1 MLFNSYIFILVFLPI
16 VFAGY
21 YLLLN
26 LKNKNIAKIFFVI
39 ANLYFY
45 SYWNVKYLPIIVS
58 SIAVNFSLATIL
70 NKIQSLVLKR
80 IILTLGI
87 LFNIALL
94 GYYKYYDF
102 FITNINAVFRTD
114 ISLLNLALPLA
125 ISFFTF
131 QQIAYLVDT
140 FREGTKE
147 YSLLDYVFFVTFFP
161 HLIAGPIV
169 HHREIIDQLRD
180 GSNYKMKSKN
190 IASGLYI
197 FSIGLFKKVIIA
209 DTLAEW
215 ANLGYNNIASLTLF
229 DSWITTLA
237 YTFQLYFDFS
247 GYCDMAIGLGLIF
260 NIKLPVNFNS
270 PYKSLDIQDF
280 WRRWHMTLGRFFT
293 HYLYIPLGGS
303 RKGNIRTYIN
313 LFIIFFV
320 SGFWHGAGWTF
331 VIWGILHGIASV
343 INRYWKG
350 LNIKLPKYIAWFITF
365 FFVHIAWV
373 FFRSPDLTTAKVML
387 TKMFSIQSFH
397 FPAGI
402 TAVLNERLGTHFIPW
417 SYYFDLK
424 LSALFVVILAI
435 VLLAK
440 NSIERLNSFKPSYRT
455 AVFISF
461 IAVIALL
468 YLNRVSE
475 FLYFKF

>member
-1 MLFNSYIFILVFLPI
+1 MLFNSYIFILVFFPI
-16 VFAGY
+16 VFVSY

-58 SIAVNFSLATIL
+58 SIAVNFTLATIL
-70 NKIQSLVLKR
+70 NKIQGQALKKT
-80 IILTLGI
+80 ILTLGI
-87 LFNIALL
+87 LFNIGLL

-102 FITNINAVFRTD
+102 FMSNINTVFSTN

-140 FREGTKE
+140 YREGTKE

-180 GSNYKMKSKN
+180 GTNYKIKLNN
-190 IASGLYI
+190 ITSGLYI

-209 DTLAEW
+209 DTFAEW
-215 ANLGYNNIASLTLF
+215 ANTGYNNIAQLTLY
-229 DSWITTLA
+229 DSWVTTLA

-247 GYCDMAIGLGLIF
+247 GYCDMAIGLGLFF

-270 PYKSLDIQDF
+270 PYKSLDIQEF

-303 RKGNIRTYIN
+303 KKGNARTYIN

-320 SGFWHGAGWTF
+320 SGIWHGAGWNF
-331 VIWGILHGIASV
+331 VIWGIMHGIASV
-343 INRYWKG
+343 IFRFWKTF
-350 LNIKLPKYIAWFITF
+350 NITLPKFISWFITF
-365 FFVHIAWV
+365 MFVHIAWV
-373 FFRSPDLTTAKVML
+373 FFRSPDLTTAKLML
-387 TKMFSIQSFH
+387 TKMFSLATFH
-397 FPAGI
+397 FPARI
-402 TAVLNERLGTHFIPW
+402 TSILNATVGTHFVPRT
-417 SYYFDLK
+417 YYFNLK
-424 LSALFVVILAI
+424 LVILFAFVLAI
-435 VLLAK
+435 VIFAK
-440 NSIERLNSFKPSYRT
+440 NSIERLNSFKLNYRT
-455 AVFISF
+455 AVFLSLITVIS
-461 IAVIALL
+461 LL
-468 YLNRVSE
+468 YLSRVSE

>member
-1 MLFNSYIFILVFLPI
+1 LLFNSYIFILVFLPI

-58 SIAVNFSLATIL
+58 SITVNFTLATIL

-102 FITNINAVFRTD
+102 FITNINAVFSTD

-350 LNIKLPKYIAWFITF
+350 LNIKLPKFIAWFITF

-435 VLLAK
+435 ILLAK